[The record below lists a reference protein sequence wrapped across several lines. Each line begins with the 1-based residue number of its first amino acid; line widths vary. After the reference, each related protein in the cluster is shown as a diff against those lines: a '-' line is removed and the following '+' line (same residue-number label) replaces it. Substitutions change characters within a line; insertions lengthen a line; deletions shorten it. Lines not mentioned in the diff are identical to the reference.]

1 MNEKQIKILI
11 PIFLVLIAIVTLLGM
26 IIGKSQNKDL
36 QKVLEEMHEISVI
49 EDRRIYGED
58 EAFPIYISTSSD
70 FTAIVDNGEIS
81 LEENDQYQSTIETNG
96 DQVLYFTFKDDSK
109 KTATLQLEN
118 KWSKKEYRISIQE
131 GKYNF
136 QEIK

>member
-1 MNEKQIKILI
+1 MNEKQIKILL

-58 EAFPIYISTSSD
+58 ESFPIHISTSSD
-70 FTAIVDNGEIS
+70 FTATVDNGEIS
-81 LEENDQYQSTIETNG
+81 LEENGQYQSTIETNG

-131 GKYNF
+131 VKYNF

>member
-70 FTAIVDNGEIS
+70 FTATVDNGEIS
-81 LEENDQYQSTIETNG
+81 LEENGQYQSMIETNG